1 MLAVR
6 ATLPTVRAQ
15 ALDRRAPQ
23 QRRPLARELLPGRVL
38 GRIDVKRCSRVVQ
51 GLEGRRGYPLP
62 PTAVQT
68 EAGAEL
74 AAASA
79 KEDLIDSDS
88 EGAPDSEASA
98 VAPDFDWRKQW
109 YPIAFEEDIPRGLP
123 YKFTLFDEP
132 MVLFLPVEA
141 EGGSAEEPLCFV
153 DRCPHRRAP
162 LSDGALTEDGTVM
175 CSYHGWRFDREG
187 SATIPKMGAGDSRAC
202 ATALPAVVF
211 HGLVFVWPS
220 PREAGQGP
228 PPEELLPAIP
238 GAAKGD
244 AVRNSVFRDMP
255 GVDMP
260 LLLENILDPDH
271 GEYAHQIQMFEP
283 FTFLEGVKS
292 NVDIDYFPARGG
304 GGTSTVPRRVSFS
317 QPWGDDGEEV
327 SITYTAPGFVEWRR
341 PAGMGGLA
349 GSIYFW
355 VVPLGVGRV
364 RFLSCHTMFP
374 SRTAP
379 RWLLHLFLNK
389 FLDEDTALLASQ
401 NAHMLGAE
409 AAAYA
414 SGDEGAARSVR
425 ARTYRIRSP
434 SDRLLV
440 GAGRFLDAT
449 LPDQPN
455 RRALLAAAGGPS
467 ELATV
472 LPGAEE
478 ARRAVLDRMA
488 THVASCPTCQ
498 TAVAK
503 FSRYRTWLVAAAGV
517 LGAAAALGVVAG
529 VASAS
534 AAATTAGASL
544 AASLAGAGRGWL
556 LAAVLCGALAAACA
570 AGAAKLGG
578 LVRSIT
584 GYEYTRRHYQKDLQ
598 KIPGVLK
605 VPLDLKWAAH
615 FER

>member
-1 MLAVR
+1 MLNRVHRSLAHDF
-6 ATLPTVRAQ
+6 Q
-15 ALDRRAPQ
+15 AM
-23 QRRPLARELLPGRVL
+23 QR
-38 GRIDVKRCSRVVQ
+38 
-51 GLEGRRGYPLP
+51 
-62 PTAVQT
+62 T
-68 EAGAEL
+68 
-74 AAASA
+74 
-79 KEDLIDSDS
+79 
-88 EGAPDSEASA
+88 
-98 VAPDFDWRKQW
+98 
-109 YPIAFEEDIPRGLP
+109 
-123 YKFTLFDEP
+123 
-132 MVLFLPVEA
+132 PVEA

-605 VPLDLKWAAH
+605 VPLNLKWAAH